1 MKCLLVISVLAAA
14 LLLLQAAPLRTTWY
28 KLAPATQLFFKKR
41 VGDIWSD
48 CGQPGD
54 HAKINVNSVH
64 ITPDP
69 PQRGSAITITGVFTL
84 DEEVTGGNIQLTL
97 SINNIPFVNLPLDL
111 CDAAQQAGLS
121 CPLSKGNHSV
131 SISEDI
137 PYLAPPGNYSGNA
150 KATDQNGQELACVD
164 AKFTF

>member
-1 MKCLLVISVLAAA
+1 MNLSLVSNCSWFISA
-14 LLLLQAAPLRTTWY
+14 
-28 KLAPATQLFFKKR
+28 
-41 VGDIWSD
+41 
-48 CGQPGD
+48 
-54 HAKINVNSVH
+54 
-64 ITPDP
+64 
-69 PQRGSAITITGVFTL
+69 

-137 PYLAPPGNYSGNA
+137 PYLAPPVSPMGSCGFGLLARFCQVTWKLVTAVAGGMILLVGNLYI
-150 KATDQNGQELACVD
+150 LLLLPLH
-164 AKFTF
+164 